1 MLWRDDE
8 DVDTW
13 GLGGSEGVSNS
24 CPSSRL
30 FAGWHLNMRLARI
43 TTARKIPQNV
53 MDPTIMNALLRFERW
68 WWFKIDLDSV
78 EFSARWKFEEK
89 KIEPAL
95 KNKIRF
101 FAGLKPGEE
110 QKLKPKKTKKQKPKR
125 KKIEQISE
133 IASSLKQTFLHNV
146 FGAHFRRTRTPQ
158 SL

>member
-1 MLWRDDE
+1 M
-8 DVDTW
+8 
-13 GLGGSEGVSNS
+13 
-24 CPSSRL
+24 
-30 FAGWHLNMRLARI
+30 
-43 TTARKIPQNV
+43 
-53 MDPTIMNALLRFERW
+53 
-68 WWFKIDLDSV
+68 
-78 EFSARWKFEEK
+78 KFEEK

-146 FGAHFRRTRTPQ
+146 FGAHFRRMRTPQ
-158 SL
+158 SPCILSYWIVLSFFKIGTRQKLLMEGLAALQQKNA